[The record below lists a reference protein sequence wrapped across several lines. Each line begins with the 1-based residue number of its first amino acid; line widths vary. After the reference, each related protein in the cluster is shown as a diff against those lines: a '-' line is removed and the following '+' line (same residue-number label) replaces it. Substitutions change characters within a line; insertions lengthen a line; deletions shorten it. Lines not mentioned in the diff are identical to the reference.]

1 MRYGLY
7 VITDE
12 TVAHGLSHV
21 EIARKVAEGGAD
33 VIQLRD
39 KARTGKDLLSIAVQI
54 RQISRSSGAM
64 FVINDRLDLA
74 LACDADGVHL
84 GQEDLPVTFARKVSP
99 PGFIIGTSVR
109 TVQEAMI
116 AETEGADYLAL
127 SPIFD
132 TATKS
137 DAGPGKGLDRLKE
150 IKSAV
155 SIPVIAVGGIGRGN
169 VRQVMDAGADGVAVI
184 SAIVG
189 QKDIARATSE
199 MRSLVYGTGSK
210 TA

>member
-1 MRYGLY
+1 MKLGLY

-12 TVAHGLSHV
+12 GISHGLSHV

-39 KARTGKDLLSIAVQI
+39 KARTGKDMLSIALKI
-54 RQISRSSGAM
+54 REIAHSSGAT

-74 LACDADGVHL
+74 LAADADGVHL
-84 GQEDLPVTFARKVSP
+84 GHEDLPVPFARRVSP
-99 PGFIIGTSVR
+99 KGFIIGTSVR

-116 AETEGADYLAL
+116 AETEGADYVAL

-132 TATKS
+132 TATKA
-137 DAGPGKGLDRLKE
+137 DAGPGNGLDVLKK

-155 SIPVIAVGGIGRGN
+155 SIPVIAIGGINKNN
-169 VRQVMDAGADGVAVI
+169 VCQVIDSGADGVAVI

-189 QKDIARATSE
+189 QKDIVKATAE
-199 MRSLVYGTGSK
+199 MRSLIYRSNK
-210 TA
+210 